1 MGQGTDGSDTMLVK
15 AKRAAFSLITLAG
28 SQPVSSSG
36 QLKTTASKHS
46 MLTVITPS
54 ILVDGYPEPTD
65 SGTESVGPEL
75 NLSCRES
82 LMVVRGPFAHVA
94 VHVVEAPSGR
104 FFLSDG
110 ARVITEG
117 PAPKDELWNEFSLQG
132 IGGSSKIRNSLLI
145 NPPGVCTCIRCI
157 SSPGTGPS

>member
-54 ILVDGYPEPTD
+54 ILVDGYPERTD
-65 SGTESVGPEL
+65 SGTDSVGPEL

-82 LMVVRGPFAHVA
+82 LM
-94 VHVVEAPSGR
+94 
-104 FFLSDG
+104 
-110 ARVITEG
+110 
-117 PAPKDELWNEFSLQG
+117 
-132 IGGSSKIRNSLLI
+132 
-145 NPPGVCTCIRCI
+145 GV
-157 SSPGTGPS
+157 